1 MTMNRP
7 FFLLLVGLLFAPFA
21 MAGQSVTRV
30 SWESID
36 GSGPGRPTVSVVAW
50 DSTASGGSLSVK
62 DPSTLEWV
70 PLRHLGT
77 RRNETSLGAM
87 FVGQGSDGRRVQLT
101 LIGKPYYAPTRF
113 EYALT
118 ITKGP
123 KERMFYGNCND
134 ELEACFKANR

>member
-1 MTMNRP
+1 M
-7 FFLLLVGLLFAPFA
+7 LLVSFA

-36 GSGPGRPTVSVVAW
+36 GSGPARPTVSVVAW
-50 DSTASGGSLSVK
+50 DSTSSGSSLSVK
-62 DPSTLEWV
+62 DPGTLEWV

-118 ITKGP
+118 FTKGP
-123 KERMFYGNCND
+123 KERMFYGNCNE
-134 ELEACFKANR
+134 ELEACFRANR

>member
-1 MTMNRP
+1 MRRFA
-7 FFLLLVGLLFAPFA
+7 FFLLTSLLSTSFAL
-21 MAGQSVTRV
+21 AGQSLTRV
-30 SWESID
+30 NWESID
-36 GSGPGRPTVSVVAW
+36 GAGPGRPTVSVVAW
-50 DSTASGGSLSVK
+50 DSTASGSSLSVK

-77 RRNETSLGAM
+77 KRSETSLGAM

>member
-1 MTMNRP
+1 MRRFA
-7 FFLLLVGLLFAPFA
+7 FFLLTSLLSASFAL
-21 MAGQSVTRV
+21 AGQSVTRV

-36 GSGPGRPTVSVVAW
+36 GAGPGRPTVSVVAW
-50 DSTASGGSLSVK
+50 DSTASGSALSVK

-70 PLRHLGT
+70 TLRHLGT
-77 RRNETSLGAM
+77 KRSETSLGAM

-118 ITKGP
+118 FTKGP

-134 ELEACFKANR
+134 ELEACFRANR

>member
-1 MTMNRP
+1 MRRFA
-7 FFLLLVGLLFAPFA
+7 FFLLTSLLSASFAL
-21 MAGQSVTRV
+21 AGQSVTRV

-36 GSGPGRPTVSVVAW
+36 GAGPGRPTVSVVAW
-50 DSTASGGSLSVK
+50 DSTASGSALSVK

-77 RRNETSLGAM
+77 KRSETSLGAM

-134 ELEACFKANR
+134 ELEACFRANR